1 MLIVVALDFMS
12 ALSRT
17 LGAMSTH
24 TTDPDSIAG
33 LISVLDAAD
42 ALPGA
47 AELRARTY
55 ELLHIAPGAP
65 IVDVGCGSGRAVA
78 ELTERGAECV
88 GVDPSETMLTAARH
102 RRPGLEFVSGTAE
115 ELPFPDG
122 VFAGYRADKVFHEV
136 HDAEAA
142 LREAM
147 RVLAPGGRIVLLGQ
161 DWETFVI
168 DSDHPDLT
176 GALVRSRARSVA
188 NPRVARRYRNLLLD
202 QGVTEITVEVHT
214 AVLTDAVMLPVLS
227 GLADHGLQAE
237 AAPPEQITAWLD
249 EQQRRAAAGR
259 LFLAIPFFL
268 AAGTRP

>member
-1 MLIVVALDFMS
+1 
-12 ALSRT
+12 
-17 LGAMSTH
+17 MSTH
-24 TTDPDSIAG
+24 TTEPG

-55 ELLHIAPGAP
+55 ELLHVAPGARV
-65 IVDVGCGSGRAVA
+65 VDVGCGSGRAVA
-78 ELTERGAECV
+78 ELTERGADCV

-102 RRPGLEFVSGTAE
+102 RWPGLEFVPGTAE

-122 VFAGYRADKVFHEV
+122 VLAGYRADKVFHELPDV
-136 HDAEAA
+136 DAA

-168 DSDHPDLT
+168 DSDEPGLT
-176 GALVRSRARSVA
+176 RTLVQARARSVT
-188 NPRVARRYRNLLLD
+188 NPTVARRYRNLLLD
-202 QGVTEITVEVHT
+202 QGFTDVTIEVHT
-214 AVLTDAVMLPVLS
+214 AVFTDAAMLPVLT
-227 GLADHGLQAE
+227 GLADHGLQVQ

-259 LFLAIPFFL
+259 LFLAVPLFL
-268 AAGTRP
+268 AAGTRLGERSTQDLGSDSRK